1 MPSTPTTYEAL
12 VNRIIELINIVVPG
26 IFALIFV
33 YFVWKVIDA
42 WVIHAGDE
50 SKRSEGKQYAVTAVI
65 VFVVMISVWGIVAML
80 RNSLF

>member
-1 MPSTPTTYEAL
+1 MPSTPTTYKGL
-12 VNRIIELINIVVPG
+12 VNLIIELVNVIVPG

-42 WVIHAGDE
+42 WVINAGDE
-50 SKRSEGKQYAVTAVI
+50 TKRSEGKQYAFTAFI

-80 RNSLF
+80 RNSMF